1 MQTNNKQIFKIMEQ
15 TMITLSQKEQI
26 ICDAINDGGCAT
38 FANVLAVVEQKM
50 LKTGNP
56 LKNSAITK
64 LTEYSVSLNNN
75 YQNRVNNA
83 LVREGKEADF
93 SSKENWHTPVYD
105 SFNGSIVAK
114 KSNMSDRYLK
124 MIVNN
129 SKTHKYFVDGVE
141 ATPEQLEIIKTYKQK
156 SNKAVN
162 QGLENDVICR
172 TIKVSGIRQI
182 NVNKQQIMFESLI
195 D

>member
-1 MQTNNKQIFKIMEQ
+1 MKNELIGLTK
-15 TMITLSQKEQI
+15 KEQI
-26 ICDAINDGGCAT
+26 ICEAINDGGSAT

-64 LTEYSVSLNNN
+64 LTEYNVSLNNN
-75 YQNRVNNA
+75 YQNRVNNS
-83 LVREGKEADF
+83 LIREGKEANF
-93 SSKENWHTPVYD
+93 ESQGNWHTKVHD
-105 SFNGSIVAK
+105 TFNGSIVAK
-114 KSNMSDRYLK
+114 KSNMSEKYLL

-129 SKTHKYFVDGVE
+129 STTHKYFVDGIE
-141 ATPEQLEIIKTYKQK
+141 ATPEQVEVIKTYRQK

-172 TIKVSGIRQI
+172 TIKIAGIRQI
-182 NVNKQQIMFESLI
+182 NVNKQQIIFESLT